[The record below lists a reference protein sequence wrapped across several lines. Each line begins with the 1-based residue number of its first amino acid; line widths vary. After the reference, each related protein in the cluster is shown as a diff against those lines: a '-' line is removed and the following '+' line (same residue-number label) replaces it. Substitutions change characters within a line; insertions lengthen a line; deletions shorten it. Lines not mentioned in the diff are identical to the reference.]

1 MITVIPGSVVAI
13 KCWWGEH
20 WGIVAGDYG
29 RLTIISNRGL
39 KDGVTEEPWED
50 VVGNAEWRVVDNL
63 ATLLPPH
70 LIVARARSKIGTRY
84 DFWTWNCEHHVSWA
98 LGLQP
103 KSPQRDGVV
112 SLLGVACLLVFVG
125 IAGKRSWS

>member
-1 MITVIPGSVVAI
+1 MIPVILGSVVAI
-13 KCWWGEH
+13 KCGRGEH
-20 WGIVAGDYG
+20 WGFVAGDYG

-50 VVGNAEWRVVDNL
+50 VVGTAAWRIVDSL
-63 ATLLPPH
+63 ATAFPAYLV
-70 LIVARARSKIGTRY
+70 VARARSMIGTRY
-84 DFWTWNCEHHVSWA
+84 NFWAWNCEDLVFWA

-112 SLLGVACLLVFVG
+112 GLLGVACLVMFVG
-125 IAGKRSWS
+125 ITGKRG